1 MIGENPGGVVFYSL
15 FPNVIFHHIC
25 RPPVTILC
33 SMFTFIV
40 PLPVVDVCNVLP
52 YDPIP
57 FWYPVDPSS
66 IPLSGETPLRDRI
79 FLRDTRRELLER
91 NEQKVR
97 PWNKESEALT

>member
-1 MIGENPGGVVFYSL
+1 
-15 FPNVIFHHIC
+15 
-25 RPPVTILC
+25 
-33 SMFTFIV
+33 MFTFIV
-40 PLPVVDVCNVLP
+40 PLPVVDVCNVLS

-57 FWYPVDPSS
+57 FLHSVDPSS
-66 IPLSGETPLRDRI
+66 ILPSGETPLRDRI